1 MKKLILDKYE
11 TEQLNKYGAVEINRN
26 GFDILVEK
34 CKEWDMNEMGYEIT
48 IVNPYDKIITANKEG
63 K

>member
-1 MKKLILDKYE
+1 MKKLVLTTGE
-11 TEQLNKYGAVEINRN
+11 TRELNQYGAVEITRN

-34 CKEWDMNEMGYEIT
+34 EKMEDDEYIIT
-48 IVNPYDKIITANKEG
+48 IINPYEKVVLK

>member
-11 TEQLNKYGAVEINRN
+11 TEQLNKYGAVEITRN

-48 IVNPYDKIITANKEG
+48 IVNPYDKIITAKEI
-63 K
+63 